1 MTRPRAILSAPGSRG
16 DVNPV
21 VAIGRQL
28 ASRGFECCVSVAE
41 PYADVVR
48 DAGLHANVVIDSET
62 FHAIASQREFW
73 RPFSGAR
80 RVLTEVAEKFFHP
93 HLQFLDQNFQ
103 PGSTV
108 LVAHPLDFA
117 SRVFRE
123 TTLDCLL
130 SSIHLAPAMLR
141 HPEMPPRLTPDHGW
155 FRATMPAGWARLNR
169 LSYWLGDR
177 FLIDRTIGPI
187 INDAR
192 KRRGGLKPR
201 SRLMQ
206 DWCRSP
212 DQLLGLYPAWFA
224 PEIASRYAEGTDVT
238 APLQCIGFP
247 LDDGMHA
254 VSAAELP
261 SDQPLLV
268 TTGSAHP
275 GDHAFAKRVA
285 QHCQPAGV
293 SVVWC
298 CPANPGGISHPNLRS
313 VGYVPLGQWLPHCR
327 GIIHHGGIGTTS
339 RAIHAGVPQL
349 IRPMAFD
356 QFDNAARVER
366 LDMGIYLR
374 HDRDLAASL
383 KDLLARAYCDPPAT
397 DHVATAAERAAELI
411 AGLLRRT
418 PSIHAV

>member
-28 ASRGFECCVSVAE
+28 AARGFECSVSVAE

-48 DAGLHANVVIDSET
+48 QAGLHANVVIDRQT

-80 RVLTEVAEKFFHP
+80 RVLAEVAERFFHP
-93 HLQFLDQNFQ
+93 HLRFLDQNVQ
-103 PGSTV
+103 SGSTV

-123 TTLDCLL
+123 TTSECPLA
-130 SSIHLAPAMLR
+130 SIHLAPAMLR
-141 HPEMPPRLTPDHGW
+141 NPEMPPRLMPDRGW
-155 FRATMPAGWARLNR
+155 FRASMPAGWPRLNR
-169 LSYWLGDR
+169 MSYWLGDR
-177 FLIDRTIGPI
+177 VLIDRTIGPI
-187 INDAR
+187 INEAR
-192 KRRGGLKPR
+192 KRRGGLPPR

-212 DQLLGLYPAWFA
+212 DQLLGLYPTWFA
-224 PEIASRYAEGTDVT
+224 PEIASRYAKGANDT
-238 APLQCIGFP
+238 APLQCVGFP
-247 LDDGMHA
+247 LDDGTQA
-254 VSAAELP
+254 VSAGELP
-261 SDQPLLV
+261 NDRPLLV

-275 GDHAFAKRVA
+275 GDHEFAMQIA
-285 QHCQPAGV
+285 QHCLPAGV
-293 SVVWC
+293 PVVWC

-313 VGYVPLGQWLPHCR
+313 VGYVPLGQWLPQCR
-327 GIIHHGGIGTTS
+327 AIVHHGGIGTTS

-366 LDMGIYLR
+366 FGMGIYLR
-374 HDRDLAASL
+374 RDRDLAESL
-383 KDLLARAYCDPPAT
+383 KNLLSREHFKPPPT
-397 DHVATAAERAAELI
+397 QQVATASERAAELI
-411 AGLLRRT
+411 AGLLD
-418 PSIHAV
+418 